1 MHSTTVVLVNTIKG
15 AKASTIGE
23 LLKWLYI
30 KWLIFILEVFLK
42 IMCTCNTGWNILNV
56 SNNTAG
62 KKIKSVPYS
71 LL

>member
-30 KWLIFILEVFLK
+30 K
-42 IMCTCNTGWNILNV
+42 
-56 SNNTAG
+56 
-62 KKIKSVPYS
+62 
-71 LL
+71 